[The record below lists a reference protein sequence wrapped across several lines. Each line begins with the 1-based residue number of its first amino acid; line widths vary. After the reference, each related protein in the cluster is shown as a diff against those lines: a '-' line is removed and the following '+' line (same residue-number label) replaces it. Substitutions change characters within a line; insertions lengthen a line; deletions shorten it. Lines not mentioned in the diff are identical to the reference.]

1 MAELKTGQTK
11 LEKDMAGLKDDV
23 ATLKTGQAKL
33 EKDVAGLKDDVAAL
47 ESRIENE
54 VNEMLRALFDGWKLH
69 DQKLNAL
76 TDTVDKIAQ
85 NVEFLVLRVTRLEQL
100 AR

>member
-1 MAELKTGQTK
+1 MGYMDVLLKEILSEIKGLKTGQN
-11 LEKDMAGLKDDV
+11 
-23 ATLKTGQAKL
+23 KL
-33 EKDVAGLKDDVAAL
+33 EKDVAELKNNVAAL
-47 ESRIENE
+47 ESSIENE

-69 DQKLNAL
+69 DEKLNAL
-76 TDTVDKIAQ
+76 TNTVDKIAQ